1 MNAFSKNIW
10 CQSGT
15 YICTTDR
22 KIIEQSSQ
30 KTNDHAIFDPI
41 GNPVWLWNI
50 HYGQFTYGVSY
61 FRWSKVVRFLAYTI
75 AAHLRAAIIRWVKSC
90 NLLSNSLWEKCKF
103 GFKSLKVHSYGKSMY
118 SKYSIVKDSS
128 ADLGVNFK
136 IVQNRPTHSVLQ
148 RN

>member
-1 MNAFSKNIW
+1 MCKRRYECFFKKIFDANLV
-10 CQSGT
+10 
-15 YICTTDR
+15 CTTDR

-50 HYGQFTYGVSY
+50 HYDQFTNGVSY
-61 FRWSKVVRFLAYTI
+61 FRWSKLVRFLAYTV
-75 AAHLRAAIIRWVKSC
+75 AVHLRAAIIRWVKSF

-118 SKYSIVKDSS
+118 SKKK
-128 ADLGVNFK
+128 NFISLWIEIMARWK
-136 IVQNRPTHSVLQ
+136 SWA
-148 RN
+148 